1 MLHGE
6 SMQMLLGYLDKVTEY
21 LSQCLKNMEFVE
33 EIREK
38 YPKEFDLIN
47 WAQEL
52 LLELFYALKDL
63 DSQLMQRNLDI
74 ALELEEKGNF
84 EISLK

>member
-1 MLHGE
+1 MLCGE
-6 SMQMLLGYLDKVTEY
+6 SMQMLLGYLDRATEY

-74 ALELEEKGNF
+74 ALELEEKRNF

>member
-6 SMQMLLGYLDKVTEY
+6 SMQMLLGYLDKATEY
-21 LSQCLKNMEFVE
+21 LSQCLQNMEFVE

-52 LLELFYALKDL
+52 LLGLFYALKDL
-63 DSQLMQRNLDI
+63 DSQLIRRSLDI
-74 ALELEEKGNF
+74 ALELEEKRNF

>member
-1 MLHGE
+1 MLCGE
-6 SMQMLLGYLDKVTEY
+6 SMQMLLGYLDKATEY

-38 YPKEFDLIN
+38 YSKEFDLIN

-74 ALELEEKGNF
+74 ALELEEKRNF

>member
-1 MLHGE
+1 MLCGE
-6 SMQMLLGYLDKVTEY
+6 SMQMLLGYLDKATEY

>member
-6 SMQMLLGYLDKVTEY
+6 SMQMLLGYLDRATEY

-38 YPKEFDLIN
+38 YPKEFDFIN

-63 DSQLMQRNLDI
+63 DSQLMPRNLDI
-74 ALELEEKGNF
+74 ALELEEKRNF
-84 EISLK
+84 EIGLK